1 MIAVNN
7 LVGEHQA
14 AALYSAPL
22 IAQLLAVLPS
32 ELDDSSV
39 DTALVIFV
47 EAALSRLAEAI
58 AAKEARLGVGRTK
71 MLEIFNVIA
80 KRPAV
85 KTLLAD
91 H

>member
-39 DTALVIFV
+39 DTALAIFV
-47 EAALSRLAEAI
+47 
-58 AAKEARLGVGRTK
+58 
-71 MLEIFNVIA
+71 
-80 KRPAV
+80 
-85 KTLLAD
+85 
-91 H
+91 

>member
-1 MIAVNN
+1 MPELLVIAVNN

-39 DTALVIFV
+39 DTALAIFV
-47 EAALSRLAEAI
+47 
-58 AAKEARLGVGRTK
+58 
-71 MLEIFNVIA
+71 
-80 KRPAV
+80 
-85 KTLLAD
+85 
-91 H
+91 

>member
-22 IAQLLAVLPS
+22 IAQLLAVLPA

-39 DTALVIFV
+39 DASLTIFV
-47 EAALSRLAEAI
+47 
-58 AAKEARLGVGRTK
+58 
-71 MLEIFNVIA
+71 
-80 KRPAV
+80 
-85 KTLLAD
+85 
-91 H
+91 